1 MKTKFYK
8 IEDIIVMELETENE
22 FEYYVRDNGNRHFF
36 ESSFGVEK
44 PNRFYKNDLKNLYH
58 SGYFDFVLERD

>member
-22 FEYYVRDNGNRHFF
+22 FEYYVRDNRHFF
-36 ESSFGVEK
+36 EASFGVEK
-44 PNRFYKNDLKNLYH
+44 PNRFSKNDLKELYH
-58 SGYFDFVLERD
+58 NGYFDFELERD